1 MGLLAWIDNTY
12 CKGDRM
18 RMKKR
23 LCVLLCI
30 ALIMGILSGCGNKG
44 GNESANTNQKNV
56 PDSTETTTEGK
67 TEETGKA
74 EQIIV
79 KFGLGPLEEDT
90 EAIWD
95 DYNKTVDKFKET
107 HPNVQVEN
115 ARYDYNVDTF
125 VPLAESG
132 NLPTVFGTWFSE
144 PQKLIANGYAADIT
158 DILAKRGWLDKMNE
172 SIRGILSDKDGRVY
186 GIPASGYALGLMQNV
201 ELFKA
206 AGLVDGNGAPLIPA
220 TWQEVAE
227 FGKKI
232 KDTTGKSGI
241 CILAQDNGA
250 GWHFSNIAWGFGA
263 TLTVDNGDGTY
274 TAAVNTNEA
283 IEAMEYVKSLKW
295 EYDVLTEDPLSENGG
310 TGFAQLASGNAA
322 MFIGASDGLPQLVN
336 NGAKLGEFAICGLPA
351 GPKGQ
356 YSLFGGTPY
365 MFSPDATEAEINAAL
380 DFLTLRGIGPEVNE
394 EAIAAAVKITVE
406 SGFPAVPGFAL
417 WDSEELAA
425 AQNKIIK
432 ENSNMD
438 PALYENYFSTTVKE
452 GNLHLEEAGATQ
464 DLYAELTKVIQAV
477 LTDKN
482 ADVASLMTT
491 ANKNYQTILDNLK

>member
-1 MGLLAWIDNTY
+1 M
-12 CKGDRM
+12 
-18 RMKKR
+18 MKKR

-30 ALIMGILSGCGNKG
+30 TIIMGAMSGCSKKVGNDSTNKNQ
-44 GNESANTNQKNV
+44 NEVA
-56 PDSTETTTEGK
+56 DSTEASTETSTKDEKEENGK
-67 TEETGKA
+67 P
-74 EQIIV
+74 EQVIV
-79 KFGLGPLEEDT
+79 KYGLGPLEEDT
-90 EAIWD
+90 EVIWD
-95 DYNKTVDKFKET
+95 DYNKSVEKFKES
-107 HPNVQVEN
+107 HPNVQVDN

-144 PQKLIANGYAADIT
+144 PQKLIANGYVADIT
-158 DILAKRGWLDKMNE
+158 DILAERGWLDTMNK
-172 SIRGILSDKDGRVY
+172 SIRGILSDKDGRIY
-186 GIPASGYALGLMQNV
+186 GIPAFGYALGLMQNV
-201 ELFKA
+201 EMFKA
-206 AGLVDGNGAPLIPA
+206 AGLVDKNGAPLIPA

-227 FGKKI
+227 FAKKI
-232 KDTTGKSGI
+232 KDATGKSGI

-274 TAAVNTNEA
+274 TAAVNSKEA

-322 MFIGASDGLPQLVN
+322 MFIGASDGLPQLIN

-365 MFSPDATEAEINAAL
+365 MFSSNATEAEINAAL
-380 DFLTLRGIGPEVNE
+380 DFLALRGFGPEVNE
-394 EAIAAAVKITVE
+394 EAIAARVKTIVD
-406 SGFPAVPGFAL
+406 SGFPVVPDFAI
-417 WDSEELAA
+417 WDSRELAV

-432 ENSNMD
+432 QNCNMD
-438 PALYENYFSTTVKE
+438 PTLYENYFATTMIE
-452 GNLHLEEAGATQ
+452 GNLHLEEVGATQ

-477 LTDKN
+477 ITDQN
-482 ADVASLMTT
+482 ADVASLMET
-491 ANKNYQTILDNLK
+491 ANNNYQTILDNLK